1 MFIEIEPT
9 SQIPIYTQLIN
20 QLKKAIVKGELK
32 TGEMLPSVR
41 SLSGDLGVNMHT
53 VNKGYNL
60 LVDEG
65 ILVKSQRGYMV
76 EITKEL
82 SNETETEL
90 QTKIEELLVEVFIHD
105 VSNEKVKQWTQS
117 IANDLK
123 REW

>member
-1 MFIEIEPT
+1 MFLEIEPM
-9 SQIPIYTQLIN
+9 SPPPIYKQLIN
-20 QLKKAIVKGELK
+20 QIKKLIVKGELK

-41 SLSGDLGVNMHT
+41 SLAGDLGVNMHT

-76 EITKEL
+76 EITKKVSDNIEV
-82 SNETETEL
+82 EL
-90 QTKIEELLVEVFIHD
+90 QEKIEDLLVEVFIRD
-105 VSNEKVKQWTQS
+105 ISNEKVKQWTKS
-117 IANDLK
+117 IAEDLK